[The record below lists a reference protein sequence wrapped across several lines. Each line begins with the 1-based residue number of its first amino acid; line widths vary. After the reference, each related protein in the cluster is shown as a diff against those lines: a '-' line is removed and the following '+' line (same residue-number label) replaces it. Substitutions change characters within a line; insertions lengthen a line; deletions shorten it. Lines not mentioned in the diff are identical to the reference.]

1 MDMTQFTLA
10 KGQQVNADDLISGPR
25 TITITRVSG
34 NEGNKEQPVAVFFDG
49 DEGKPFMPCKTM
61 RRLMVAAW
69 GPDASTYSG
78 RKVTLYRD
86 PTVKFGGMETGGVRI
101 SHMSHIDADL
111 KVALTSTCGKRGMV
125 HVKPLKQEQDKIE
138 TKPDA
143 PKPPAINRDQLR
155 AQMEAVASDAQA
167 KGKWWRGLTEEEQ
180 AVVREMAAETA
191 AP

>member
-34 NEGNKEQPVAVFFDG
+34 NEGNKEQPVAVFFEG

-111 KVALTSTCGKRGMV
+111 KVALTSTRGKRGMV
-125 HVKPLKQEQDKIE
+125 HVKPLKQDHNKAE
-138 TKPDA
+138 TKYDT
-143 PKPPAINRDQLR
+143 PKPIDRDQLR

-180 AVVREMAAETA
+180 AVVREVAAEKGGA
-191 AP
+191 E